1 MDLSCPSQVI
11 VIDPVVLSID
21 GDGDD
26 TSNLVGNHIGR
37 GGSGYFHTCQSHD
50 YELMKPIVLA
60 GWRLAQHS
68 ASRLEAGKSE
78 VIAEARVLQETIQVP
93 SSKVSA
99 YVCRREPS
107 GRLSGRLLVF
117 ARLLGFL

>member
-1 MDLSCPSQVI
+1 MTYPSQVI
-11 VIDPVVLSID
+11 VIDPVVLYID
-21 GDGDD
+21 GESDD
-26 TSNLVGNHIGR
+26 AANRIGSLI
-37 GGSGYFHTCQSHD
+37 GGGYFHTCQSHD

-93 SSKVSA
+93 NSKAS
-99 YVCRREPS
+99 
-107 GRLSGRLLVF
+107 LLVPCTC
-117 ARLLGFL
+117 LNIHGEPWICH

>member
-1 MDLSCPSQVI
+1 MI

-21 GDGDD
+21 GEGDD
-26 TSNLVGNHIGR
+26 TANLVGNHI
-37 GGSGYFHTCQSHD
+37 GSGYFHTCQSHD

-93 SSKVSA
+93 SSKASSQLAPYFLHNPVNCSIGL
-99 YVCRREPS
+99 P
-107 GRLSGRLLVF
+107 LLY
-117 ARLLGFL
+117 

>member
-1 MDLSCPSQVI
+1 MI

-21 GDGDD
+21 GEDDD
-26 TSNLVGNHIGR
+26 TANRVGSRIG
-37 GGSGYFHTCQSHD
+37 GGGYFHTCQSHD

-68 ASRLEAGKSE
+68 ASRLEEGKSE

-93 SSKVSA
+93 SSKVS
-99 YVCRREPS
+99 S
-107 GRLSGRLLVF
+107 
-117 ARLLGFL
+117 

>member
-1 MDLSCPSQVI
+1 MI
-11 VIDPVVLSID
+11 VIDPVVLFID
-21 GDGDD
+21 GESDD
-26 TSNLVGNHIGR
+26 TANRIGSLI
-37 GGSGYFHTCQSHD
+37 GGGGGGGYFHTCQSHD

-68 ASRLEAGKSE
+68 ASRLEEGKSE

-99 YVCRREPS
+99 KVFREPS
-107 GRLSGRLLVF
+107 GRLLHFVDIISTCSLDISL
-117 ARLLGFL
+117 